1 MNSLAGHRLPAGRD
15 MPFGG
20 QIRPGLCA
28 FGGDPPVLAKGT
40 PPFLE
45 ALPETFNRTG
55 GWVFMSDFSAVRGAR
70 CPAETSRCTP
80 SDLDR
85 TVDNPAMIFR

>member
-55 GWVFMSDFSAVRGAR
+55 GWGVHERFLGGPRGKVPGR
-70 CPAETSRCTP
+70 NVSMHT
-80 SDLDR
+80 
-85 TVDNPAMIFR
+85 I